1 MKDQYDDII
10 NLPHHVSK
18 TRPQMSM
25 VDRAAQF
32 SPFAA
37 LTGFDGVVAETARLT
52 EERPEMSEEQKAA
65 INDAL
70 MELLSRIR
78 ERPEAEIVYFR
89 PDARK
94 MGGECVTKRGNVRR
108 IDEANREMLFAD
120 GEKVQLES
128 IVNATICS

>member
-1 MKDQYDDII
+1 MTGPYDDII
-10 NLPHHVSK
+10 NLPHPTSAKHPRMPLS
-18 TRPQMSM
+18 
-25 VDRAAQF
+25 DRAAQF
-32 SPFAA
+32 APFAA
-37 LTGFDGVVAETARLT
+37 LSDHSAALAETARLT

-94 MGGECVTKRGNVRR
+94 AGGECVTKRGNVRR

-128 IVNATICS
+128 IVNASICS

>member
-1 MKDQYDDII
+1 MTGYEDII
-10 NLPHHVSK
+10 HLAHHVSV
-18 TRPQMSM
+18 RHPQMSRQ
-25 VDRAAQF
+25 DRAAQF
-32 SPFAA
+32 APFAA

-94 MGGECVTKRGNVRR
+94 AGGECVTKRGNVRR

>member
-1 MKDQYDDII
+1 
-10 NLPHHVSK
+10 
-18 TRPQMSM
+18 
-25 VDRAAQF
+25 
-32 SPFAA
+32 
-37 LTGFDGVVAETARLT
+37 
-52 EERPEMSEEQKAA
+52 MSEEQKAA

-94 MGGECVTKRGNVRR
+94 AGGECVTKRGNVRR
-108 IDEANREMLFAD
+108 IDEANREMLFTD

-128 IVNATICS
+128 IVNASICS

>member
-1 MKDQYDDII
+1 MKYGDMLYMTYPFQTD
-10 NLPHHVSK
+10 
-18 TRPQMSM
+18 RPRMNRA
-25 VDRAAQF
+25 DRAAQF

-78 ERPEAEIVYFR
+78 EPAEAEIVYFR

-94 MGGECVTKRGNVRR
+94 AGGECVTKRGKPCGESTRQTGKCSLPTVKRCSL
-108 IDEANREMLFAD
+108 NRL
-120 GEKVQLES
+120 
-128 IVNATICS
+128 

>member
-1 MKDQYDDII
+1 MTGPYDDII
-10 NLPHHVSK
+10 NLPHPTSAKHPRMPLS
-18 TRPQMSM
+18 
-25 VDRAAQF
+25 DRAAQF
-32 SPFAA
+32 APFAA
-37 LTGFDGVVAETARLT
+37 LSGHSAALVETARLT

-94 MGGECVTKRGNVRR
+94 AGGECVTKRGNVRR

-128 IVNATICS
+128 IVNASICS

>member
-1 MKDQYDDII
+1 MTGPYDDII
-10 NLPHHVSK
+10 NLPHPTSAKHPRMPLS
-18 TRPQMSM
+18 
-25 VDRAAQF
+25 DRAAQF
-32 SPFAA
+32 APFAA
-37 LTGFDGVVAETARLT
+37 LSGHSAALVETARLT

-89 PDARK
+89 PDAHK
-94 MGGECVTKRGNVRR
+94 AGGECVTKRGNVRR
-108 IDEANREMLFAD
+108 IDEANREMLFTD

-128 IVNATICS
+128 IVNASICS

>member
-1 MKDQYDDII
+1 
-10 NLPHHVSK
+10 
-18 TRPQMSM
+18 
-25 VDRAAQF
+25 
-32 SPFAA
+32 
-37 LTGFDGVVAETARLT
+37 
-52 EERPEMSEEQKAA
+52 MSEEQRAA

-70 MELLSRIR
+70 MKLLSRIR

>member
-1 MKDQYDDII
+1 MKYGDMLYMTYPFQTD
-10 NLPHHVSK
+10 
-18 TRPQMSM
+18 RPRMNRA
-25 VDRAAQF
+25 DRAAQF

-65 INDAL
+65 VNDAL

-89 PDARK
+89 PGARK
-94 MGGECVTKRGNVRR
+94 AGGECVTKRGNVRR

>member
-1 MKDQYDDII
+1 MKYGDMLYMTYPFQTD
-10 NLPHHVSK
+10 
-18 TRPQMSM
+18 RPRMNRA
-25 VDRAAQF
+25 DRAAQF

-37 LTGFDGVVAETARLT
+37 LTGYDDAVRETARLT
-52 EERPEMSEEQKAA
+52 ETRPELDDEQKAA
-65 INDAL
+65 INEVL
-70 MELLSRIR
+70 SELARR
-78 ERPEAEIVYFR
+78 VPERPEAEIVYFR

-94 MGGECVTKRGNVRR
+94 AGGECVTKRGNVRR

>member
-1 MKDQYDDII
+1 
-10 NLPHHVSK
+10 
-18 TRPQMSM
+18 
-25 VDRAAQF
+25 
-32 SPFAA
+32 
-37 LTGFDGVVAETARLT
+37 
-52 EERPEMSEEQKAA
+52 MSEEQKAA

>member
-1 MKDQYDDII
+1 
-10 NLPHHVSK
+10 
-18 TRPQMSM
+18 MS
-25 VDRAAQF
+25 RAECGGQF

-37 LTGFDGVVAETARLT
+37 RPGLDGVGAETARRT

-94 MGGECVTKRGNVRR
+94 AGGECVTKRGNVRR

-128 IVNATICS
+128 IVNASICF

>member
-1 MKDQYDDII
+1 
-10 NLPHHVSK
+10 
-18 TRPQMSM
+18 
-25 VDRAAQF
+25 
-32 SPFAA
+32 
-37 LTGFDGVVAETARLT
+37 
-52 EERPEMSEEQKAA
+52 MSEEQKAA

-94 MGGECVTKRGNVRR
+94 AGGECVTKRGNVRR

-128 IVNATICS
+128 IVNASICS